1 MQDTKLDLT
10 ADIIDIRDIIER
22 FENIEGDLLAAFNE
36 QQKIEADDTET
47 DNPEDSAFIEW
58 SKQTV
63 HEDAEEYQQ
72 LKAILQESE
81 SLGGDEQWRGNWYP
95 VTLIRDSYFTQYAQE
110 LAEDIGAVKSDA
122 QWPHTCIDWEHAARE
137 LQYDYTA
144 VDIGDLTYW
153 TR

>member
-22 FENIEGDLLAAFNE
+22 FEQLDDEVDNNGEGEHISEWKNLSLIIESLEG
-36 QQKIEADDTET
+36 
-47 DNPEDSAFIEW
+47 
-58 SKQTV
+58 
-63 HEDAEEYQQ
+63 
-72 LKAILQESE
+72 
-81 SLGGDEQWRGNWYP
+81 LGGDEQWRGNWYP

-137 LQYDYTA
+137 LKYDYTA

>member
-1 MQDTKLDLT
+1 MNITLDLT

-22 FENIEGDLLAAFNE
+22 FENIEDDLLAAFNE

-72 LKAILQESE
+72 LA
-81 SLGGDEQWRGNWYP
+81 DD
-95 VTLIRDSYFTQYAQE
+95 LIGE
-110 LAEDIGAVKSDA
+110 
-122 QWPHTCIDWEHAARE
+122 
-137 LQYDYTA
+137 
-144 VDIGDLTYW
+144 
-153 TR
+153 